1 MVQKGGQ
8 TVEVNVRYL
17 QSDPKTG
24 MLRYRRAFPVEL
36 RPFVSEKGRQ
46 LTELK
51 VSLRARSLDEP
62 GAKNRHDEAA
72 ARYEAM
78 LTRAKRLA
86 AGHYDRLD
94 PPLIKYLAEKY
105 LHHQLDLDEAARW
118 RRSLP
123 GYQFDTLRNREA
135 DYDESRA
142 FLSDFDLKGLVDYWG
157 DWTLQYAQTLGYT
170 LDPKTQ
176 EFADLCRAMGESAC
190 KLWLAVDR
198 RDDDLDAPT
207 PDEPPIPQPQT
218 DPRSDQRTA
227 LDKQADDGRAFEDI
241 VLEMISSTAQ
251 NTLKEGVREHA
262 RTCLRFIREVHGR
275 PTAAQLTRLAV
286 TEVLDL
292 MAQRP
297 SKLRGKE
304 QAMTLQELAEL
315 YANRPEV
322 SRMSG
327 RTQDVRM
334 SAMSTVWRLAVSR
347 GSIPKSVENPFAGRS
362 FAKTPKSAKKARGFS
377 ASELRAYFSMPA
389 FQTGD
394 RPVRGRGE
402 AIYWLPLIAL
412 YTGARPEEVA
422 QLLVDDIFQRSSD
435 GRWLMKYTDE
445 GVHPT
450 KGPQSLKTERTESG
464 RRTIPVP
471 QPLLDLGLIDYRSFL
486 VRGDELALFPKLRRK
501 NRRPGIYDSF
511 GGWFAGYVYD
521 HGVLERGAGRL
532 PVREFRH
539 TWTTAAR
546 SSGIYR
552 EAQEYIQGHKAPGGN
567 SSNEAYGHD
576 HVLSE
581 QIERLRIIDMH
592 GEEVDIVQLVPRWTA
607 PSS

>member
-36 RPFVSEKGRQ
+36 RPFVCEKGRP

-62 GAKNRHDEAA
+62 GAKRRHDEAA

-78 LTRAKRLA
+78 LARAKRLA

-105 LHHQLDLDEAARW
+105 LHHQLDLDEASRW
-118 RRSLP
+118 RRPLP
-123 GYQFDTLRNREA
+123 PYQFDTLRDREA
-135 DYDESRA
+135 DYEESRA
-142 FLSDFDLKGLVDYWG
+142 LLADFDLEGLVEYWG
-157 DWTLQYAQTLGYT
+157 DWALGFAQTLGYT
-170 LDPKTQ
+170 LDPKTTD
-176 EFADLCRAMGESAC
+176 FADLCRAVGESAC
-190 KLWLAVDR
+190 QLWLALDR
-198 RDDDLDAPT
+198 RNDGHDAST
-207 PDEPPIPQPQT
+207 PNEPSAPLRTVEPQLNQLRAST
-218 DPRSDQRTA
+218 NHASTGRT
-227 LDKQADDGRAFEDI
+227 FEDI
-241 VLEMISSTAQ
+241 VLQMISGSAT

-275 PTAAQLTRLAV
+275 PTPAQLTRLAV

-297 SKLRGKE
+297 TKLRGKE
-304 QAMTLQELAEL
+304 QAMSLRELAEL

-322 SRMSG
+322 PRMSG

-334 SAMSTVWRLAVSR
+334 SAMSSVWRLAVSR
-347 GSIPKSVENPFAGRS
+347 GDISPDIENPFAGRT
-362 FAKTPKSAKKARGFS
+362 FPKTPKSAKKAKGFT
-377 ASELRAYFSMPA
+377 ASELKAYFSMPA
-389 FQTGD
+389 FQRGE

-402 AIYWLPLIAL
+402 TIFWLPLIAL
-412 YTGARPEEVA
+412 FTGARPEEVA
-422 QLLVDDIFQRSSD
+422 QLLVADFLQRQGD
-435 GRWLMKYTDE
+435 ERWLIRYTDE

-464 RRTIPVP
+464 RRTIPIP
-471 QPLLDLGLIDYRSFL
+471 QPLLDLGLIDYRSYL
-486 VRGDELALFPKLRRK
+486 ERKGELALFPQLRRK

-521 HGVLERGAGRL
+521 YGVLERGAGRL

-576 HVLSE
+576 HVLAD
-581 QIERLRIIDMH
+581 QIERLRIIDMN
-592 GEEVDIVQLVPRWTA
+592 GEEVDIVSLVPRWTE
-607 PSS
+607 PTD